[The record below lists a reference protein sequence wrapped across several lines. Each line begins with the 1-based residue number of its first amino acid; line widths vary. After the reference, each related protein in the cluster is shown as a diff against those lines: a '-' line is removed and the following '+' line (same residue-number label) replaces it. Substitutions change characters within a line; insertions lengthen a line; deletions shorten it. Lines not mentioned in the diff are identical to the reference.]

1 MPSLPATTLRSNLGT
16 WAVPTDRLPG
26 LAAVLLEALPAEA
39 YDPLFVGQNLET
51 TYFDTIDFDLRKARA
66 KKDRYLTLRIRCYG
80 GQTYALSAKTE
91 SEKWR
96 LEIEPAHAELLLVGA
111 AQPSA
116 DLPAHLRARLME
128 LGAETLTPVVTVCCR
143 RYAVENDRDRFTLD
157 VAVHTDTG
165 KCLPHGVLE
174 FKSTDTDA
182 GSPGR
187 LPTLCLRPI
196 KLSKF
201 LWATEV

>member
-1 MPSLPATTLRSNLGT
+1 MPPLPATTLRSNLGT
-16 WAVPTDRLPG
+16 WAVATEQLPG

-39 YDPLFVGQNLET
+39 YDPLFVGQRLET
-51 TYFDTIDFDLRKARA
+51 TYFDTADFDLRKARV

-96 LEIEPAHAELLLVGA
+96 LEIEPAHAELLLAGA

-116 DLPAHLRARLME
+116 DLPGHLRARLME
-128 LGAETLTPVVTVCCR
+128 LGAETLTPVVTVCCC
-143 RYAVENDRDRFTLD
+143 RYAVENERDRFTLD
-157 VAVHTDTG
+157 VAVKTDTG
-165 KCLPHGVLE
+165 KCLPHAVLE
-174 FKSTDTDA
+174 FKSTDKDA
-182 GSPGR
+182 GPPGR
-187 LPTLCLRPI
+187 LPALGLRPI

>member
-1 MPSLPATTLRSNLGT
+1 MQSLPATTLRSNLAT
-16 WAVPTDRLPG
+16 WAVATDRLPG
-26 LAAVLLEALPAEA
+26 LAAVLLETLPAEA
-39 YDPLFVGQNLET
+39 YDPLFMGQRLET

-66 KKDRYLTLRIRCYG
+66 KKDRYLTLRVRCYG

-96 LEIEPAHAELLLVGA
+96 IEIEPAHADLLLAGA
-111 AQPSA
+111 AQPAA

-128 LGAETLTPVVTVCCR
+128 LGAETLTPVVTVRCR
-143 RYAVENDRDRFTLD
+143 RYAVENERDRLTLD
-157 VAVHTDTG
+157 AAVYTDTG

-174 FKSTDTDA
+174 FKSADKDA
-182 GSPGR
+182 SPPGR
-187 LPTLCLRPI
+187 LPALGLRPV